1 MRYFCSIEQMMRFL
15 GHLSKSWLVQAKLK
29 KKKKKK
35 REKNPSAWNKWEC
48 CKMTEILLNNLD
60 FFQPNILE
68 IHFFFFLLAIL
79 LIDTQHLLLR
89 VLSLTY
95 NKNFKLGKEH

>member
-1 MRYFCSIEQMMRFL
+1 
-15 GHLSKSWLVQAKLK
+15 
-29 KKKKKK
+29 
-35 REKNPSAWNKWEC
+35 
-48 CKMTEILLNNLD
+48 MTEILLNNLD